1 MNKVILIGRLTRDPE
16 IRTAQD
22 GLTIARYSLAIDRQ
36 DERKQADF
44 FRCVTFGKNAEFVE
58 RYLKKGTKV
67 AVTGRL
73 QSGSY
78 TDRDGRKVYTV
89 EVVTENHEFVESKAA
104 AERNEQQIE
113 TSADG
118 FMNIPDGIDEE
129 LPFS

>member
-36 DERKQADF
+36 TKEKQADF

-89 EVVTENHEFVESKAA
+89 EVVTENHEFVESKAV

>member
-36 DERKQADF
+36 TKEKQADF

-118 FMNIPDGIDEE
+118 FMNIPDGNHEE
-129 LPFS
+129 LPFN

>member
-22 GLTIARYSLAIDRQ
+22 GLTIARYSLAVDRQ
-36 DERKQADF
+36 AKEKQADF
-44 FRCVTFGKNAEFVE
+44 FRCVTFGKNTEFVE

-104 AERNEQQIE
+104 AERNEQKIE

>member
-1 MNKVILIGRLTRDPE
+1 MNEVILIGRLTRDPE

-36 DERKQADF
+36 TKEKQADF

>member
-1 MNKVILIGRLTRDPE
+1 M
-16 IRTAQD
+16 
-22 GLTIARYSLAIDRQ
+22 
-36 DERKQADF
+36 
-44 FRCVTFGKNAEFVE
+44 TFGKNAEFVE

-89 EVVTENHEFVESKAA
+89 EVVTENHEFIESKAA
-104 AERNEQQIE
+104 AERNEQKIE

>member
-36 DERKQADF
+36 TKEKQADF

-89 EVVTENHEFVESKAA
+89 EVVTENHEFVESKAE

>member
-36 DERKQADF
+36 TKEKQVDF

>member
-36 DERKQADF
+36 TKEKQADF

-113 TSADG
+113 TSADE

-129 LPFS
+129 LPLS